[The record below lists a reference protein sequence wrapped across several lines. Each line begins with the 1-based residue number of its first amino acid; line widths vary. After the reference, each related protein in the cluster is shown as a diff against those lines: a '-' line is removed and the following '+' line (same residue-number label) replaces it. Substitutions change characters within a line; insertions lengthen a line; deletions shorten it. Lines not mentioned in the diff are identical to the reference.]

1 MKILIKKGIANF
13 IKRHSAVL
21 LLSISTLAIV
31 KLEFP
36 EIRAILLSIL
46 VESVAIAFSGIASFV
61 FTKVRFEDSPQTPNL
76 GLIFLGVHLC
86 IGLAI
91 LSVYLAQF
99 TT

>member
-1 MKILIKKGIANF
+1 MNVAF
-13 IKRHSAVL
+13 IDFVKRHSIILALFVL
-21 LLSISTLAIV
+21 AFVFV
-31 KLEFP
+31 KLESP
-36 EIRAILLSIL
+36 EIRAIFLSVL

-61 FTKVRFEDSPQTPNL
+61 FTKVRFEDTPNAPNL
-76 GLIFLGVHLC
+76 GLLFLGVHIC